1 MRKFDSKRI
10 LLVLFSLIIMGLVAF
25 VGYWVT
31 GRVKAAERTWTQTDW
46 RGGVSA
52 QVVTCDVT
60 TFAESSNIN
69 YSNEGILTIDEKSD
83 WNLVGWKYRRKIT
96 FNNIFDQLGLNPEVL
111 IDFPIMIK
119 LENGVNIDYSE
130 TNDNGSD
137 IRFVDTDGTELSY
150 EIENWDETGNSFIW
164 VKVPQI
170 DIGNEDFIYMY
181 YSNST
186 AEDNQNVND
195 VWSNGFAAV
204 WHLGEVGDGTV
215 GEYYDST
222 GLGSGGTGG
231 GGIPN
236 SIPQQI
242 GGFSGYAQRF
252 DGVDDYI
259 NIGDT
264 EPLRIGG
271 DLTINMW
278 LYPVLANSR
287 QNPYAKAYGGEGT
300 ITQEPADNF
309 NFYYG
314 TAGGNASP
322 YQGFNSSGTI
332 TEGEWNYV
340 SLVRDLSGEMK
351 LSWYIDGIRTAYANA
366 NYSYAQPSPLPATI
380 GQGYA
385 GRYNGYI
392 DELWISNVA
401 RSYAW
406 NKAIYNSMT
415 SDFIQYQD
423 QEIVYANDGYLVS
436 NVFDA
441 GYPSDWGN
449 LQYISD
455 DGITI
460 KVRSA
465 NNSDMTGASDWSE
478 CLDINSNTNVK
489 TGNCVTDEHRY
500 IQYKVFIDMTGKTDL
515 TNLDML
521 SISFSASDQTPP
533 TTNATALYLG
543 NSRDNGD
550 WLNFEPTIIWTEG
563 SDDLDGNGLEGYCIA
578 LEEVPISGVTENLD
592 PKITS
597 GILMGLD
604 DGISNDGCPYIVS
617 DSSIDLSEID
627 NLSLQSNRKYYFS
640 IKAVD
645 KAGNVWNGDPSLY
658 QNLVWFKYDNTR
670 PNNVMYISTP
680 SSNFG
685 NVNEMFFTWPIG
697 GSSQAIDEQSGL
709 LGWQYAIN
717 SSCEEAWRGS
727 VMHDKLGV
735 EYIPV
740 EGSEGVHYLD
750 FAKDG
755 NDVIIGNNTIYFRA
769 IDNAGNV
776 STYSTG
782 GLSYSGQAP
791 SFPAESIVTVV
802 PNSSESNSYSLTWPE
817 AQASLGKTV
826 KSYYYM
832 INTSPPTSVS
842 TLVSNGSIYIPTVET
857 SVEQGMLI
865 GAVKGENVVYVVA
878 IDSDDNYSPTNA
890 IQGTFTLDSDLPDPP
905 LNFSISDT
913 SIKEAKLW
921 RVALTWE
928 QPVYTGNGDIMYIVE
943 KSLDGI
949 TWTELDRI
957 TGNAYSD
964 ISESSREY
972 YYRVATVDSS
982 NESMNNP
989 SYTVS
994 LGIVPEGRFNSPAE
1008 LVSKPVVLEVTTR
1021 MAKVSWSTD
1030 RNSDSKLQY
1039 GISSGQYFDSEIYTS
1054 TQTTEHILDMNNLLP
1069 GTTYYVRAKWT
1080 DTDGNTGISN
1090 EFLVQTKPAPVV
1102 EDVTI
1107 DSVGLN
1113 YAIIKLTTTG
1123 ASKAQVIYGKT
1134 KAYGGSIEINTSTKS
1149 SEYSIM
1155 LQDLEDGTEYHYK
1168 IVLTDEEGFEYE
1180 SFEDHVFSTPP
1191 RPQVSNVQIQE
1202 KRGVPTPTIEVFWE
1216 SNIPVNSIV
1225 RYSKEGKTL
1234 DKVDMELIE
1243 GEHVMEIEGLD
1254 PDSAYQLIVEGVDAM
1269 GNRATSGV
1277 YAFTTATDTRPPE
1290 VLGIKSEGDIQSS
1303 DIQTDR
1309 SRSAQL
1315 IISWETDEPS
1325 TSQVLYGE
1333 GAANDG
1339 YPYSTQTDAEMRYKH
1354 VMIVSNLTPSKVY
1367 HFKVVSRDSAGNVGE
1382 SGSVTSITPKS
1393 TDTVVDSVLGSLS
1406 RIFNFF

>member
-670 PNNVMYISTP
+670 PNNVM
-680 SSNFG
+680 
-685 NVNEMFFTWPIG
+685 
-697 GSSQAIDEQSGL
+697 
-709 LGWQYAIN
+709 
-717 SSCEEAWRGS
+717 
-727 VMHDKLGV
+727 
-735 EYIPV
+735 
-740 EGSEGVHYLD
+740 
-750 FAKDG
+750 
-755 NDVIIGNNTIYFRA
+755 
-769 IDNAGNV
+769 
-776 STYSTG
+776 
-782 GLSYSGQAP
+782 
-791 SFPAESIVTVV
+791 
-802 PNSSESNSYSLTWPE
+802 
-817 AQASLGKTV
+817 
-826 KSYYYM
+826 
-832 INTSPPTSVS
+832 
-842 TLVSNGSIYIPTVET
+842 
-857 SVEQGMLI
+857 
-865 GAVKGENVVYVVA
+865 
-878 IDSDDNYSPTNA
+878 
-890 IQGTFTLDSDLPDPP
+890 
-905 LNFSISDT
+905 
-913 SIKEAKLW
+913 
-921 RVALTWE
+921 
-928 QPVYTGNGDIMYIVE
+928 
-943 KSLDGI
+943 
-949 TWTELDRI
+949 
-957 TGNAYSD
+957 
-964 ISESSREY
+964 
-972 YYRVATVDSS
+972 
-982 NESMNNP
+982 
-989 SYTVS
+989 
-994 LGIVPEGRFNSPAE
+994 
-1008 LVSKPVVLEVTTR
+1008 
-1021 MAKVSWSTD
+1021 
-1030 RNSDSKLQY
+1030 
-1039 GISSGQYFDSEIYTS
+1039 
-1054 TQTTEHILDMNNLLP
+1054 
-1069 GTTYYVRAKWT
+1069 
-1080 DTDGNTGISN
+1080 
-1090 EFLVQTKPAPVV
+1090 
-1102 EDVTI
+1102 
-1107 DSVGLN
+1107 
-1113 YAIIKLTTTG
+1113 
-1123 ASKAQVIYGKT
+1123 
-1134 KAYGGSIEINTSTKS
+1134 
-1149 SEYSIM
+1149 
-1155 LQDLEDGTEYHYK
+1155 
-1168 IVLTDEEGFEYE
+1168 
-1180 SFEDHVFSTPP
+1180 
-1191 RPQVSNVQIQE
+1191 
-1202 KRGVPTPTIEVFWE
+1202 
-1216 SNIPVNSIV
+1216 
-1225 RYSKEGKTL
+1225 
-1234 DKVDMELIE
+1234 
-1243 GEHVMEIEGLD
+1243 
-1254 PDSAYQLIVEGVDAM
+1254 
-1269 GNRATSGV
+1269 
-1277 YAFTTATDTRPPE
+1277 
-1290 VLGIKSEGDIQSS
+1290 
-1303 DIQTDR
+1303 
-1309 SRSAQL
+1309 
-1315 IISWETDEPS
+1315 
-1325 TSQVLYGE
+1325 
-1333 GAANDG
+1333 
-1339 YPYSTQTDAEMRYKH
+1339 
-1354 VMIVSNLTPSKVY
+1354 
-1367 HFKVVSRDSAGNVGE
+1367 
-1382 SGSVTSITPKS
+1382 
-1393 TDTVVDSVLGSLS
+1393 
-1406 RIFNFF
+1406 